1 MEDHRL
7 RKVKEAAAVVRR
19 RIDEAPVVAITLG
32 SGLSEAFGIPDGGV
46 TIDTAEIPAFPRPTV
61 AGHAGEIWVGRIE
74 DLPVIIQRGRVHY
87 YEGWTLDEVTFATRL
102 FALLGVRILI
112 VTNASGAI
120 NPDLS
125 AGDLVL
131 ISDHIN
137 MLGENPLRGANID
150 ELGPRFPDMSAAY
163 TPRLRE
169 LAKSVA
175 REEGIELKEG
185 VYVATLGPSY
195 ETPAEIRAFSR
206 LGADIVGMSTVPEVI
221 VAAHAGIEVLGIS
234 IATNLAA
241 GVDPDARLTHAE
253 VIETTKRKGAEMRR
267 LLLAVLRRLSDSH

>member
-19 RIDEAPVVAITLG
+19 RIDEVPVVAITLG

-221 VAAHAGIEVLGIS
+221 VAAHAGIEILGIS

-241 GVDPDARLTHAE
+241 GVDLKARLTHAE